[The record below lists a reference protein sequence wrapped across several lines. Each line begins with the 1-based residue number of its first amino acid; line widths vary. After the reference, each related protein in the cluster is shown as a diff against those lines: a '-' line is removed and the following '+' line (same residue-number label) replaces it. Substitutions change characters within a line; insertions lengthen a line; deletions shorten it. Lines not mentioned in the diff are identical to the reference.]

1 MLPHRICSIR
11 DLHKMNEFDKRV
23 EQHVKKVHDLLIM
36 NQPIEPT
43 HVLAAFVCETIGNP
57 TPYVVSIGTGT
68 NWIAHESLTKDGRTV
83 FDSHAEVIARR
94 GFKRYLYNELT
105 KFTPASDNSIFCVSD
120 VSDGKLCL
128 KDKYKIH
135 LYISTS
141 PCGCASPHARHNARD
156 KLTTRKERSYEFLM
170 TDSKISKKHQS
181 WDYVTEQGKLN
192 LRTMTCSDKVCQ
204 WNVVGVQGALLS
216 HFLDPIY
223 LTSIIIGSNFI
234 KDRVQLALNRRLES
248 FSREIYNLP
257 EPFCVHSPRIRGRV
271 NIQINDGNKTS
282 LNWYSELGCQVEVN
296 NGFLGRTFF
305 EETSSRLCKKELF
318 TAFSEVCN
326 LGFFH
331 WGRLL
336 EDNPT
341 YLELKENASSYKEA
355 KTALSNYFKSSGFG
369 HWIRKPNEVDTF
381 RLG

>member
-1 MLPHRICSIR
+1 M
-11 DLHKMNEFDKRV
+11 
-23 EQHVKKVHDLLIM
+23 
-36 NQPIEPT
+36 
-43 HVLAAFVCETIGNP
+43 
-57 TPYVVSIGTGT
+57 
-68 NWIAHESLTKDGRTV
+68 
-83 FDSHAEVIARR
+83 
-94 GFKRYLYNELT
+94 
-105 KFTPASDNSIFCVSD
+105 FCISD

-135 LYISTS
+135 LYISTT
-141 PCGCASPHARHNARD
+141 PCGCASFFSSHARHNTTA
-156 KLTTRKERSYEFLM
+156 KLSTRKERSDEFLM
-170 TDSKISKKHQS
+170 TNSEISQMHQS
-181 WDYVTEQGKLN
+181 WDYVTEQGELN
-192 LRTMTCSDKVCQ
+192 LKTMTCSDKVCQ

-223 LTSIIIGSNFI
+223 LTSIIIGSNFME
-234 KDRVQLALNRRLES
+234 DRVQLALNRRLES

-257 EPFCVHSPRIRGRV
+257 EPFRVYLPKITGKTSPQVIE
-271 NIQINDGNKTS
+271 GNKTS
-282 LNWYSELGCQVEVN
+282 LNWFEELGCQVEVN

-341 YLELKENASSYKEA
+341 YRELKENASSYKEA
-355 KTALSNYFKSSGFG
+355 KTALSNYFESSGFG
-369 HWIRKPNEVDTF
+369 HWIRKPSEVDTF